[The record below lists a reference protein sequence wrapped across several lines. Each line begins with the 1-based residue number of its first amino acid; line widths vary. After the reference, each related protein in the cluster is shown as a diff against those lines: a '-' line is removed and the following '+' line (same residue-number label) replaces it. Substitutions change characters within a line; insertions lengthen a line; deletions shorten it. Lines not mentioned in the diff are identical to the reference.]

1 MNEHERSSQLSALFD
16 GELPVEQAGMV
27 IRRAMK
33 DGQMRASWGRYALI
47 GAAIRN
53 EPLAVRTRLGDDVA
67 ARVAAR
73 LSAETPIASPA
84 MQSAAQFPPQR
95 AGRSQFA
102 KGAWGM
108 AVAASVAAVSLI
120 VLRSQAPAQPGSPAL
135 VAQASRPDAALGVA
149 SPPAPLPSVALPAG
163 GVQMASVATPRDS
176 NIESLPSYTTPLGGS
191 DSASR
196 FGQPLVNYVVAHSE
210 VTTSAVR
217 LSPLSTVMSAG
228 QDITQGTVEMTE
240 AEIGAHR

>member
-1 MNEHERSSQLSALFD
+1 MNEHERSSQLSAMFD

-53 EPLAVRTRLGDDVA
+53 EPLAVRTRLADDVA

-73 LSAETPIASPA
+73 LSAEMPITPAA
-84 MQSAAQFPPQR
+84 AQSAAQLKDQP
-95 AGRSQFA
+95 AGRSLFA

-108 AVAASVAAVSLI
+108 AVAASVAVVSLV
-120 VLRSQAPAQPGSPAL
+120 VLRNQAPDQPASTAL
-135 VAQASRPDAALGVA
+135 VAQAPRPAATSPDPSPA
-149 SPPAPLPSVALPAG
+149 SSLPSVAVPASA
-163 GVQMASVATPRDS
+163 QLASAVDPGAADA
-176 NIESLPSYTTPLGGS
+176 LPSYTTPVGS
-191 DSASR
+191 AEGASR

>member
-1 MNEHERSSQLSALFD
+1 MNEHERPSQLSALFD

-33 DGQMRASWGRYALI
+33 DGQMRANWGRYALI

-73 LSAETPIASPA
+73 LSAEMAISPA
-84 MQSAAQFPPQR
+84 PVQPAAQFPPQR
-95 AGRSQFA
+95 AARSQFA
-102 KGAWGM
+102 RGAWGM
-108 AVAASVAAVSLI
+108 AIAASVAVVSLV
-120 VLRSQAPAQPGSPAL
+120 VLRNQGPVQPGSTAL
-135 VAQASRPDAALGVA
+135 VAQATQPARLSPD
-149 SPPAPLPSVALPAG
+149 PAPDSLLPSVSTSAG
-163 GVQMASVATPRDS
+163 AAQLAATTGSGAGVPEA
-176 NIESLPSYTTPLGGS
+176 LPSYTTPVGGS
-191 DSASR
+191 ESGAR

-228 QDITQGTVEMTE
+228 QDIMQDTVEMTE

>member
-73 LSAETPIASPA
+73 LSAEMPIAPA
-84 MQSAAQFPPQR
+84 SVQSAALFPQQR

-108 AVAASVAAVSLI
+108 AIAASVAVVSL
-120 VLRSQAPAQPGSPAL
+120 VVMRSQAPVQAGSPAL
-135 VAQASRPDAALGVA
+135 VAQAALPVA
-149 SPPAPLPSVALPAG
+149 VAVDQSPVATLPSVAVPAS
-163 GVQMASVATPRDS
+163 GVQMASALEQRASLT
-176 NIESLPSYTTPLGGS
+176 EALPSYTTPVGGS

>member
-1 MNEHERSSQLSALFD
+1 MNEQERPSQLSALFD
-16 GELPVEQAGMV
+16 GELPVEQAGLV

-73 LSAETPIASPA
+73 LSAEMPIAPA
-84 MQSAAQFPPQR
+84 ALQSAAQLPRQR

-102 KGAWGM
+102 RGAWGM
-108 AVAASVAAVSLI
+108 AVAASVAAVSLV
-120 VLRSQAPAQPGSPAL
+120 VLRNQAPVQPGSMAL
-135 VAQASRPDAALGVA
+135 VAQASQATPVAADPSPA
-149 SPPAPLPSVALPAG
+149 SRPPAVSMSAGAAQLAATTGPVA
-163 GVQMASVATPRDS
+163 GVPEA
-176 NIESLPSYTTPLGGS
+176 LPSYTTPVGGS
-191 DSASR
+191 ESGSR

-228 QDITQGTVEMTE
+228 QDIMQDTVEMTE

>member
-1 MNEHERSSQLSALFD
+1 
-16 GELPVEQAGMV
+16 LPVEQAGMV

-33 DGQMRASWGRYALI
+33 EGQMRASWGRYALI

-53 EPLAVRTRLGDDVA
+53 EPLAVRTRLVDDVA
-67 ARVAAR
+67 SRVAAR
-73 LSAETPIASPA
+73 LSAEMPIAAAA
-84 MQSAAQFPPQR
+84 MQSAAQFPSQR
-95 AGRSQFA
+95 AGRTQFA
-102 KGAWGM
+102 RGAWGM
-108 AVAASVAAVSLI
+108 AVAASVAAVSLL
-120 VLRSQAPAQPGSPAL
+120 VLRSQAPEQSGSPAL
-135 VAQASRPDAALGVA
+135 VAQASGTGTAVA
-149 SPPAPLPSVALPAG
+149 VAPLSSPLPALAVPAV
-163 GVQMASVATPRDS
+163 GVQLASAATPRVG
-176 NIESLPSYTTPLGGS
+176 NLESLPSYTTPLGGP

>member
-1 MNEHERSSQLSALFD
+1 MNENEHSSQLSALFD

-33 DGQMRASWGRYALI
+33 DGQMRASWGSYALI

-53 EPLAVRTRLGDDVA
+53 EPLAVRTRLRDDVA

-73 LSAETPIASPA
+73 LSAEVPVVAASGQAMARSPA
-84 MQSAAQFPPQR
+84 QR
-95 AGRSQFA
+95 DARSQFA

-108 AVAASVAAVSLI
+108 AVAASVAAVSL
-120 VLRSQAPAQPGSPAL
+120 VVMRNRAPAPAEAPL
-135 VAQASRPDAALGVA
+135 QVAQATQSSAAVA
-149 SPPAPLPSVALPAG
+149 APVQPSPAAQLPAISLPADTARL
-163 GVQMASVATPRDS
+163 ASLGSPGAG
-176 NIESLPSYTTPLGGS
+176 ESLPSYTTPVGGR
-191 DSASR
+191 DAYR

-217 LSPLSTVMSAG
+217 LSPLSSVMSAG
-228 QDITQGTVEMTE
+228 QDITLGTVEMTE

>member
-53 EPLAVRTRLGDDVA
+53 EPLAVRTRLADDVA

-73 LSAETPIASPA
+73 LSAEMPISPPSVHSTTP
-84 MQSAAQFPPQR
+84 FPQQR
-95 AGRSQFA
+95 SGRSQFA

-108 AVAASVAAVSLI
+108 AVAASVAVVSLV
-120 VLRSQAPAQPGSPAL
+120 VLRSQAPVQAGAAALLAAAQPTAVENLPTSA
-135 VAQASRPDAALGVA
+135 
-149 SPPAPLPSVALPAG
+149 LPSIAVPAS
-163 GVQMASVATPRDS
+163 GVQMASAVEPRAS
-176 NIESLPSYTTPLGGS
+176 LNEALPSYTTPVGGS

>member
-1 MNEHERSSQLSALFD
+1 MNEHERPSQLSALFD

-73 LSAETPIASPA
+73 LSAEMSITPASVQPA
-84 MQSAAQFPPQR
+84 AELPQQR
-95 AGRSQFA
+95 AARSQFA

-108 AVAASVAAVSLI
+108 AVAASVAVVSLV
-120 VLRSQAPAQPGSPAL
+120 VLQL
-135 VAQASRPDAALGVA
+135 WLFT
-149 SPPAPLPSVALPAG
+149 
-163 GVQMASVATPRDS
+163 ATM
-176 NIESLPSYTTPLGGS
+176 NAYLGGDDLVVWPAAIAS
-191 DSASR
+191 GVEREPGEITTCSTPVSA
-196 FGQPLVNYVVAHSE
+196 
-210 VTTSAVR
+210 R
-217 LSPLSTVMSAG
+217 LAKNCP
-228 QDITQGTVEMTE
+228 TQ
-240 AEIGAHR
+240 A

>member
-1 MNEHERSSQLSALFD
+1 MNEIERSSQLSSLFD
-16 GELPVEQAGMV
+16 GQLPPEQMSLV

-33 DGQMRASWGRYALI
+33 DGQMRSNWGRYALI

-53 EPLAVRTRLGDDVA
+53 EPLAVRSSLNDDVA

-73 LSAETPIASPA
+73 LSAEAPIALVA
-84 MQSAAQFPPQR
+84 PPVLRTGQPR
-95 AGRSQFA
+95 EARLQFA
-102 KGAWGM
+102 RGAWGM
-108 AVAASVAAVSLI
+108 AVAASVAAVSLV
-120 VLRSQAPAQPGSPAL
+120 VLRSQAPMPAASLQVAQSVTISPAI
-135 VAQASRPDAALGVA
+135 VQPTPAAQ
-149 SPPAPLPSVALPAG
+149 LPALEVPSG
-163 GVQMASVATPRDS
+163 GTRLASLAAPGAAAS
-176 NIESLPSYTTPLGGS
+176 EALPSYTTPVS
-191 DSASR
+191 SADAAR

-217 LSPLSTVMSAG
+217 LSPLSLVMSAG

>member
-73 LSAETPIASPA
+73 LSAEMPIAPA
-84 MQSAAQFPPQR
+84 AAQSATQFPHRR

-108 AVAASVAAVSLI
+108 AVAASVAVVSL
-120 VLRSQAPAQPGSPAL
+120 VVMRGQAPGQSASPTL
-135 VAQASRPDAALGVA
+135 VAQAATPAAVA
-149 SPPAPLPSVALPAG
+149 TEPAPVSPLPSVAVPASG
-163 GVQMASVATPRDS
+163 MQLALAAGQPASIA
-176 NIESLPSYTTPLGGS
+176 EALPSYTTPVGGS